1 MGSLVN
7 HEDSERRLAAV
18 PADVEGHIQ
27 ARCQVRLRRAGAL
40 VGLRGE
46 DDRDAVDVVLAGR
59 NRRQRGEELADADAW
74 IEAD

>member
-1 MGSLVN
+1 VGSLVN